1 MTDRNRRAGRR
12 RSLRLRVTS
21 AAVGLI
27 ALVLVVGAL
36 ALAGLLR
43 RALEQDTEA
52 LLRQQIDEVQSLAA
66 SGSLPTVL
74 DAKGREIGQIQVY
87 DEAGNLVAATRGFA
101 QTAHLDIVDAPTAGS
116 TRTSTV
122 SGAQIDSDAG
132 ERYRLVARTVQTP
145 AGRRFIYGVSSLSA
159 ADNAVR
165 TMVIALLAGVPLL
178 VGVAGWVL
186 WRSVGR
192 ALMPVDAMR
201 SEVDEIEATSLE
213 RRVTAP
219 SSDDELGRLAHTLNH
234 LLDRLDADAKRQRQ
248 FAADASHE
256 LRSPL
261 ASARTQLEVG
271 LVYPDRTDWT
281 ETASDVL
288 VEIDRLERLSRELLE
303 FARVDPRDGVVR
315 RATMDLGD
323 VIARAISSAPPSSVP
338 IHWHPY
344 PQSVP
349 LEGDDD
355 LITRVL
361 RNLLSNAQRHARS
374 RIDVDICAEPDRA
387 WVRVMNDGV
396 PLSEA
401 DRDQIFQP
409 FTRLEAA
416 RDSDS
421 GGAGLGLS
429 ISQRI
434 ARSHGGD
441 LIADAM
447 PEGASFTL
455 WLPRRSTQEPG

>member
-1 MTDRNRRAGRR
+1 MPRRNRQPTRR
-12 RSLRLRVTS
+12 RSLRLRVTV

-52 LLRQQIDEVQSLAA
+52 LLRQQIDEVMSLVS
-66 SGSLPTVL
+66 SGNLPPVL

-87 DEAGNLVAATRGFA
+87 DEAGTLVAATRGFA
-101 QTAHLDIVDAPTAGS
+101 QTARLDIVEAPRSGS
-116 TRTSTV
+116 TMTSTV
-122 SGAQIDSDAG
+122 SGARIDSDPG
-132 ERYRLVARTVQTP
+132 ERYRLVAGTVETP
-145 AGRRFIYGVSSLSA
+145 MGPRFIYGVSSLSA
-159 ADNAVR
+159 ADSAVR
-165 TMVIALLAGVPLL
+165 TMATALLAGVPLL

-192 ALMPVDAMR
+192 ALIPVEAMR
-201 SEVDEIEATSLE
+201 AEVDEIEASSLE
-213 RRVTAP
+213 RRLTAP
-219 SSDDELGRLAHTLNH
+219 ESDDELGRLAHTLNH
-234 LLDRLDADAKRQRQ
+234 LLDRLDADARRQRQ

-271 LVYPDRTDWT
+271 LAYRDRTDWA

-288 VEIDRLERLSRELLE
+288 VEIDRLERLSRELLD
-303 FARVDPRDGVVR
+303 FARTDPRDGLVR
-315 RATMDLGD
+315 YALVDFGD
-323 VIARAISSAPPSSVP
+323 VTARAVSSTPPGDVP

-344 PQSVP
+344 PEPIS
-349 LEGDDD
+349 LEGDAD

-387 WVRVMNDGV
+387 WVRVMNDGS
-396 PLSEA
+396 PLA
-401 DRDQIFQP
+401 DTDCERIFQP
-409 FTRLEAA
+409 FTRLDAA
-416 RDSDS
+416 RNSDS
-421 GGAGLGLS
+421 GGAGLGLA
-429 ISQRI
+429 ISRRI

-441 LIADAM
+441 LTADAVAD
-447 PEGASFTL
+447 GASFTL
-455 WLPRRSTQEPG
+455 WLPRRSAPALG